1 MRIEK
6 AKGIETSMV
15 NQTKQALEASL
26 KHLLLQKPLD
36 KITISDLTKD
46 CGISR
51 MAFYYHFKDIY
62 DLVEWSCLEDA
73 TRALA
78 GKKTYSTWTEGLLQ
92 IFEVVYENKPFI
104 MNAYRCI
111 SREQIE
117 NFLFQLTSDLI
128 MGVVKEQEQA
138 ANTTI
143 PDKDKRFIADFYKYS
158 FVGIMLDWIKQGMK
172 EDYGEIARMI
182 AITLHGGIAN
192 SIIIIGSAVYRYM
205 NGFNSATNVKD
216 YQLQLSCII
225 LCYICYVMSIKH
237 LNESDGAMTDSI
249 KADLNRVITTVEQV
263 KQASNS
269 ILCMAS
275 RSFENLLQKTH
286 TEPGSLH
293 EACSKS
299 KKIIFT

>member
-1 MRIEK
+1 M
-6 AKGIETSMV
+6 SQV
-15 NQTKQALEASL
+15 TKRALEQSL
-26 KHLLLQKPLD
+26 KNLLLKKPLT
-36 KITISDLTKD
+36 KITVRDIAED
-46 CGISR
+46 CGINR
-51 MAFYYHFKDIY
+51 MTFYYHFKDIY

-192 SIIIIGSAVYRYM
+192 SIR
-205 NGFNSATNVKD
+205 NFT
-216 YQLQLSCII
+216 
-225 LCYICYVMSIKH
+225 
-237 LNESDGAMTDSI
+237 
-249 KADLNRVITTVEQV
+249 KAE
-263 KQASNS
+263 
-269 ILCMAS
+269 
-275 RSFENLLQKTH
+275 E
-286 TEPGSLH
+286 
-293 EACSKS
+293 
-299 KKIIFT
+299 

>member
-73 TRALA
+73 
-78 GKKTYSTWTEGLLQ
+78 
-92 IFEVVYENKPFI
+92 
-104 MNAYRCI
+104 YRCI

-138 ANTTI
+138 VNTTI

-172 EDYGEIARMI
+172 EDYEEIARMI

-192 SIIIIGSAVYRYM
+192 SIR
-205 NGFNSATNVKD
+205 NFT
-216 YQLQLSCII
+216 
-225 LCYICYVMSIKH
+225 
-237 LNESDGAMTDSI
+237 
-249 KADLNRVITTVEQV
+249 KAE
-263 KQASNS
+263 
-269 ILCMAS
+269 
-275 RSFENLLQKTH
+275 E
-286 TEPGSLH
+286 
-293 EACSKS
+293 
-299 KKIIFT
+299 

>member
-1 MRIEK
+1 MPNTTK
-6 AKGIETSMV
+6 A
-15 NQTKQALEASL
+15 ALEESL
-26 KHLLLQKPLD
+26 KRLLLKKPLD
-36 KITISDLTKD
+36 KITITDITTD

-62 DLVEWSCLEDA
+62 DLVEWSCVEDG
-73 TRALA
+73 TKALQ
-78 GKKTYSTWTEGLLQ
+78 GKKTSESWTEGLTQ
-92 IFEVVYENKPFI
+92 IFEAVLENKPFI

-172 EDYGEIARMI
+172 EDYEEIARMI

-192 SIIIIGSAVYRYM
+192 SIR
-205 NGFNSATNVKD
+205 NFT
-216 YQLQLSCII
+216 
-225 LCYICYVMSIKH
+225 
-237 LNESDGAMTDSI
+237 
-249 KADLNRVITTVEQV
+249 KAE
-263 KQASNS
+263 
-269 ILCMAS
+269 
-275 RSFENLLQKTH
+275 E
-286 TEPGSLH
+286 
-293 EACSKS
+293 
-299 KKIIFT
+299 